1 MVDIFRV
8 LLYYFIN
15 TNNNRKKVKFMAWTL
30 DSDRPIFLQIVERIQ
45 MDIISGRYA
54 PGQRL
59 PSVRDLAAEAA
70 VNPNTMQR
78 AFMELER
85 IGLVYSV
92 RTNGR
97 YITEDTTMIEE
108 LKNSVAK
115 EKINEFLTVMQ
126 GLGYK
131 QEEILSLMQNTLK
144 GGAQ

>member
-126 GLGYK
+126 ELGYK
-131 QEEILSLMQNTLK
+131 NEEILSLMQNTLK

>member
-1 MVDIFRV
+1 MVDILLV
-8 LLYYFIN
+8 LLYYLIN

-115 EKINEFLTVMQ
+115 EKINEFLTAMQ

-131 QEEILSLMQNTLK
+131 NEEILSLMQNTLK

>member
-1 MVDIFRV
+1 M
-8 LLYYFIN
+8 
-15 TNNNRKKVKFMAWTL
+15 
-30 DSDRPIFLQIVERIQ
+30 
-45 MDIISGRYA
+45 
-54 PGQRL
+54 
-59 PSVRDLAAEAA
+59 RDLAAEAA

-108 LKNSVAK
+108 LKKSVAK

>member
-1 MVDIFRV
+1 MVDIFCV
-8 LLYYFIN
+8 LLYYSIN

-30 DSDRPIFLQIVERIQ
+30 NSDRPIFLQIVERIQ

-108 LKNSVAK
+108 LKKSVAK